1 MIKTFFQWDNEL
13 KTGFN
18 DIDNQHQGLI
28 EVINE
33 VIQLCLSNE
42 KLSEHGIENIYVK
55 LIKYVEEHFS
65 SEEDLMN
72 KMGIALKHK
81 DEHIRAHLE
90 FKENV
95 KQYFSDLISLQTT
108 ENLSTVAE
116 YLIRWLAYH
125 ILNMDK
131 SLVRQ
136 INYIINDNQL
146 AEDAFKKEQNIVET
160 SSEPLLKALKALF
173 YVVSEKNKEL
183 ERLNSELEEKVRIRT
198 DELHQS
204 YEKLVLVSIKDELT
218 GLFNRRHAIN
228 EINQSIGNF
237 KRYGVAFSILFIDI
251 DKFKTVNDKYGHEYG
266 DQVLKSISEY
276 LKSQTRQTDITCRIG
291 GDEFLIICNYCL
303 AEDAMHLAQKLNNEI
318 KKHIQEEIMRYWEPS
333 ISIGVAEI
341 DDTCLSV
348 REVLNKA
355 DGAMYVA
362 KNNGGNSARLAAKI

>member
-1 MIKTFFQWDNEL
+1 
-13 KTGFN
+13 
-18 DIDNQHQGLI
+18 
-28 EVINE
+28 
-33 VIQLCLSNE
+33 
-42 KLSEHGIENIYVK
+42 
-55 LIKYVEEHFS
+55 
-65 SEEDLMN
+65 
-72 KMGIALKHK
+72 
-81 DEHIRAHLE
+81 
-90 FKENV
+90 
-95 KQYFSDLISLQTT
+95 
-108 ENLSTVAE
+108 
-116 YLIRWLAYH
+116 
-125 ILNMDK
+125 MDK